1 MKQNLVAILGTGT
14 IAQGIA
20 MTVARNAL
28 DVIIYDEKEENLRE
42 ALKGIEFSIDREIE
56 KWGMTE
62 SEKRAVLSRIET
74 TTVKADL
81 ANAAIFFES
90 KGKTEEEKK
99 ELISNLDFI
108 SDSDA
113 LLIMTTT
120 TISVTEVSKVLRDP
134 SRLIGLHFIHPVYK
148 VPIVEVVK
156 GLKTSPQ
163 TVERTKQFL
172 SDLGRE
178 YIEVFEYP
186 GYVTTRVILPLL
198 NEAMHVLMEGLAS
211 AEDIDKAIRLGYD
224 MSMGPL
230 ALADFIGLDY
240 VLEWLES
247 LFKELGE
254 AKFRPCP
261 LLRKL
266 VREEKLGLKTGE
278 GFFKYDKEGKRVSK

>member
-28 DVIIYDEKEENLRE
+28 DVIIYDESEENLKE

-108 SDSDA
+108 SDSEA
-113 LLIMTTT
+113 LLIMSTT
-120 TISVTEVSKVLRDP
+120 TISVTEVSKILRDP

-148 VPIVEVVK
+148 VPIVEVIK
-156 GLKTSPQ
+156 GLKTSQ
-163 TVERTKQFL
+163 ETVKRTKQFL

>member
-28 DVIIYDEKEENLRE
+28 DVIIYDENEENLQE

-62 SEKRAVLSRIET
+62 SEKRAVLSRVEL

-90 KGKTEEEKK
+90 KGKSEKEKK
-99 ELISNLDFI
+99 DLISNLDFI

-156 GLKTSPQ
+156 GLKTSST
-163 TVERTKQFL
+163 TVEKTKHFL

-230 ALADFIGLDY
+230 ALADYIGLDY

-266 VREEKLGLKTGE
+266 VREEKLGLKSGE
-278 GFFKYDKEGKRVSK
+278 GFFKYDNEGKKVSK

>member
-28 DVIIYDEKEENLRE
+28 DVIMYDENEENLEE

-90 KGKTEEEKK
+90 KGKSEEEKK

-120 TISVTEVSKVLRDP
+120 TISVTEVSKILRDP

-156 GLKTSPQ
+156 GLKTSPK

>member
-28 DVIIYDEKEENLRE
+28 DVIIYDESEDNLKE

>member
-20 MTVARNAL
+20 MTVARTAL
-28 DVIIYDEKEENLRE
+28 DVILYDEKEENLTE
-42 ALKGIEFSIDREIE
+42 ALKGIEFAIDREIE

-62 SEKRAVLSRIET
+62 SEKRAVLSRIDT

-108 SDSDA
+108 SDPEA

-120 TISVTEVSKVLRDP
+120 TISVTEVSKILRDP

-156 GLKTSPQ
+156 GLKTSKE
-163 TVERTKQFL
+163 TVIKTKEFL
-172 SDLGRE
+172 SELGRE

-198 NEAMHVLMEGLAS
+198 NEAMHVLMEGLAT

-230 ALADFIGLDY
+230 ALADYIGLDY

-278 GFFKYDKEGKRVSK
+278 GFFKYDKEGKRVPK

>member
-1 MKQNLVAILGTGT
+1 MP
-14 IAQGIA
+14 
-20 MTVARNAL
+20 
-28 DVIIYDEKEENLRE
+28 
-42 ALKGIEFSIDREIE
+42 
-56 KWGMTE
+56 
-62 SEKRAVLSRIET
+62 
-74 TTVKADL
+74 VK
-81 ANAAIFFES
+81 N
-90 KGKTEEEKK
+90 
-99 ELISNLDFI
+99 
-108 SDSDA
+108 
-113 LLIMTTT
+113 
-120 TISVTEVSKVLRDP
+120 
-134 SRLIGLHFIHPVYK
+134 
-148 VPIVEVVK
+148 
-156 GLKTSPQ
+156 
-163 TVERTKQFL
+163 TKQFL

-198 NEAMHVLMEGLAS
+198 NEAMHVLMEGLAT

>member
-28 DVIIYDEKEENLRE
+28 DVIIYDESEDNLKE

-156 GLKTSPQ
+156 GLKTSPK

-211 AEDIDKAIRLGYD
+211 VEDIDKAIRLGYD

-230 ALADFIGLDY
+230 ALADYIGLDY

>member
-1 MKQNLVAILGTGT
+1 MKQNLIAILGTGT

-28 DVIIYDEKEENLRE
+28 DVIIYDEDDENLKE

-90 KGKTEEEKK
+90 KGKSEEEKK

-108 SDSDA
+108 SDPEA

-120 TISVTEVSKVLRDP
+120 TISVTEVSKILRDP

-156 GLKTSPQ
+156 GLKTSKD
-163 TVERTKQFL
+163 TVTRTKQFL

-198 NEAMHVLMEGLAS
+198 NEAMHVLMEGLAT
-211 AEDIDKAIRLGYD
+211 AEDIDKAIRLGFD

-266 VREEKLGLKTGE
+266 VREEKLGIKTGE
-278 GFFKYDKEGKRVSK
+278 GFFKYDEEGKRVSE

>member
-28 DVIIYDEKEENLRE
+28 DVIMYDENEENLEE

-90 KGKTEEEKK
+90 KGKSEEEKK

-120 TISVTEVSKVLRDP
+120 TISVTEVSKILRDP

-156 GLKTSPQ
+156 GLKTAPK

>member
-28 DVIIYDEKEENLRE
+28 DVIMYDENEENLEE

-90 KGKTEEEKK
+90 KGKSEEEKK

-120 TISVTEVSKVLRDP
+120 TISVTEVSKILRDP

-156 GLKTSPQ
+156 GLKTSPK

-230 ALADFIGLDY
+230 ALADYIGLDY

-278 GFFKYDKEGKRVSK
+278 GFFKYDKEGKRVPK

>member
-28 DVIIYDEKEENLRE
+28 DVIIYDESEDDLKE

-90 KGKTEEEKK
+90 KGKSEEEKK

-108 SDSDA
+108 SDSEA

-120 TISVTEVSKVLRDP
+120 TISVTEVSKILRDP

-156 GLKTSPQ
+156 GLKTSAE
-163 TVERTKQFL
+163 TVKRTKQFL

-198 NEAMHVLMEGLAS
+198 NEAMHVLMEGLAT

-230 ALADFIGLDY
+230 ALADYIGLDY

>member
-28 DVIIYDEKEENLRE
+28 DVIMYDESEENLKE
-42 ALKGIEFSIDREIE
+42 ALKGIEFAIDREIE

-156 GLKTSPQ
+156 GLKTSKE
-163 TVERTKQFL
+163 TVLRTKQFL

-230 ALADFIGLDY
+230 ALADYIGLDY
-240 VLEWLES
+240 ILEWLES

-254 AKFRPCP
+254 PKFRPCP

-266 VREEKLGLKTGE
+266 VREEKLGIKTGE
-278 GFFKYDKEGKRVSK
+278 GFFKYDKEGKRVEK

>member
-28 DVIIYDEKEENLRE
+28 DVIMYDENEENLEE

-90 KGKTEEEKK
+90 KGKSEEEKK

-120 TISVTEVSKVLRDP
+120 TISVTEVSKILRDP

-156 GLKTSPQ
+156 GLKTSPK

-230 ALADFIGLDY
+230 ALADYIGLDY

-266 VREEKLGLKTGE
+266 VREEKLGLKSGE

>member
-20 MTVARNAL
+20 MTVARTAL
-28 DVIIYDEKEENLRE
+28 DVILYDEKEENLTE
-42 ALKGIEFSIDREIE
+42 ALKGIEFAIDREIE

-62 SEKRAVLSRIET
+62 SEKRAVLSRIDT

-81 ANAAIFFES
+81 ANASIFFES

-108 SDSDA
+108 SDPEA

-120 TISVTEVSKVLRDP
+120 TISVTEVSKILRDP

-156 GLKTSPQ
+156 GLKTSKE
-163 TVERTKQFL
+163 TVIKTKEFL
-172 SDLGRE
+172 SELGRE

-198 NEAMHVLMEGLAS
+198 NEAMHVLMEGLAT

-230 ALADFIGLDY
+230 ALADYIGLDY

-278 GFFKYDKEGKRVSK
+278 GFFKYDKEGKRVPK

>member
-20 MTVARNAL
+20 MTVARTSL
-28 DVIIYDEKEENLRE
+28 DVIMYDETEENLKE

-81 ANAAIFFES
+81 ANAAVFFES

-99 ELISNLDFI
+99 DLMSNIDFI
-108 SDSDA
+108 SDSEA

-156 GLKTSPQ
+156 GLKTSPS
-163 TVERTKQFL
+163 TVKKTKKFL

-198 NEAMHVLMEGLAS
+198 NEAMHVLMEGLAT
-211 AEDIDKAIRLGYD
+211 AEDIDKAIRLGFD

-266 VREEKLGLKTGE
+266 VREEKLGVKSGE

>member
-28 DVIIYDEKEENLRE
+28 DVIIYDEKEENLEE

-90 KGKTEEEKK
+90 KGKSEEEK
-99 ELISNLDFI
+99 EDLISNLDFI
-108 SDSDA
+108 SDPEA

-120 TISVTEVSKVLRDP
+120 TISVTEVSRVLRDP

-156 GLKTSPQ
+156 GLKTSAK

-198 NEAMHVLMEGLAS
+198 NEAMHVLMEGLAT

-230 ALADFIGLDY
+230 ALADYIGLDY
-240 VLEWLES
+240 ILEWLES

>member
-28 DVIIYDEKEENLRE
+28 DVIMYDESEENLKE
-42 ALKGIEFSIDREIE
+42 ALKGIEFAIDREIE

-156 GLKTSPQ
+156 GLKTSKE
-163 TVERTKQFL
+163 TVLRTKQFL

-211 AEDIDKAIRLGYD
+211 GEDIDKAIRLGYD

-230 ALADFIGLDY
+230 ALADYIGLDY
-240 VLEWLES
+240 ILEWLES

-254 AKFRPCP
+254 PKFRPCP

-266 VREEKLGLKTGE
+266 VREEKLGIKTGE
-278 GFFKYDKEGKRVSK
+278 GFFKYDKEGKRVEK